1 MAAHVAL
8 PFQERLLLRLAYDA
22 LFASGGR
29 WPVFQYLD
37 LEGFKEG
44 IPVPH
49 RCLEG
54 IEAGLIRYEP
64 PLRSATAI
72 RLSVRGIISAE
83 PSATVVHRGFL
94 QVIRGLSDR
103 WGREELLSP
112 AEPQPVLVP
121 AKDLWQPK
129 LGTPTELRIVGLLL
143 EEEGVGSIEWT
154 ADPES
159 PFSVLIDYDIR
170 ELGGAVSIYD
180 YLQIR
185 DDEI

>member
-8 PFQERLLLRLAYDA
+8 PFEERLLLQLAYES
-22 LFASGGR
+22 LFESGGR

-37 LEGFKEG
+37 LEGVKEG
-44 IPVPH
+44 IAVPH
-49 RCLEG
+49 RCLKG

-64 PLRSATAI
+64 PLRGATSC
-72 RLSVRGIISAE
+72 RLSVRGIISAD
-83 PSATVVHRGFL
+83 PSAAVVHRGFL
-94 QVIRGLSDR
+94 QVVRGLSDR

-121 AKDLWQPK
+121 ARDLWQPNF
-129 LGTPTELRIVGLLL
+129 GSPTDLRIVGLLL
-143 EEEGVGSIEWT
+143 EEESIGSIEWT

-170 ELGGAVSIYD
+170 KLGGAVNIHD
-180 YLQIR
+180 YFRIR
-185 DDEI
+185 DSED